1 MGCRTVAE
9 FAGEFKEM
17 LSAEALD
24 GMGREAGLC
33 RRRREIAPSRLA
45 TSLLAGFACGRV
57 ETVADLLRQFNALHR
72 RTVSYKAFHK
82 QLAKP
87 EFAAFARA
95 LFDLV
100 VGQWA
105 VRTLRPAEGLAGFE
119 RVVIQDGSS
128 FAVKDALRGR
138 FPGRFKKVSPAAV
151 ELHAT
156 MELLE
161 GAVSRAALTADTGAE
176 RPHLPAADS
185 LGDALLL
192 ADRGYFDVDYLAA
205 VDRAG
210 GHFAVR
216 ATAAIN
222 PTVRR
227 AEANGRELASLR
239 DRPLKRCG
247 LPKTGAVDL
256 DVVWR
261 RKGGAMF
268 RARLVARWNPKRQ
281 AHMLL
286 VTNLP
291 RERVSADQVG
301 QLYRLRWQIELM
313 FKEWKSHANLRAFDT
328 ANENIAEGLV
338 WAALAAA
345 VLKRHLAHA
354 TQMLRRVEV
363 STRKVAMCARH
374 GLDAVLRILAAGKT
388 GSLLPA
394 VRSLIDYL
402 AHNAKRSHPRRDRRS
417 GRLQFALEPVL
428 QSA

>member
-1 MGCRTVAE
+1 MPQRLPAT
-9 FAGEFKEM
+9 
-17 LSAEALD
+17 
-24 GMGREAGLC
+24 GRDRAAVVQL
-33 RRRREIAPSRLA
+33 
-45 TSLLAGFACGRV
+45 
-57 ETVADLLRQFNALHR
+57 QFNALHG
-72 RTVSYKAFHK
+72 RTRSYKAFHK

-87 EFAAFARA
+87 EFAAIVRA

-128 FAVKDALRGR
+128 FAVKGTRVARAVPGALQEGQPGGGGAARDDGVGGGDRLAHGADRRHGRGASAPAGGR
-138 FPGRFKKVSPAAV
+138 QPGR
-151 ELHAT
+151 
-156 MELLE
+156 
-161 GAVSRAALTADTGAE
+161 RAAAR
-176 RPHLPAADS
+176 RP
-185 LGDALLL
+185 GLL
-192 ADRGYFDVDYLAA
+192 DVDYLPA

-210 GHFAVR
+210 GHFAVC

-227 AEANGRELASLR
+227 TAANGRELASLR
-239 DRPLKRCG
+239 GRPLKRCG

-261 RKGGAMF
+261 RKGGAAF

-328 ANENIAEGLV
+328 ANENVAEGLV

-363 STRKVAMCARH
+363 STREVAMCARH
-374 GLDAVLRILAAGKT
+374 GLDAVLRILAAAKT

-394 VRSLIDYL
+394 VRSMIDYL

-417 GRLQFALEPVL
+417 GRLQFGLEPVL
-428 QSA
+428 RPPERLSTYL

>member
-9 FAGEFKEM
+9 FSRQFKEM
-17 LSAEALD
+17 LSPEALD
-24 GMGREAGLC
+24 AKGREMGLC
-33 RRRREIAPSRLA
+33 RRRREIAPGRLA
-45 TSLLAGFACGRV
+45 TSLLASFACGRV
-57 ETVADLLRQFNALHR
+57 ETLADLQRQYNALHG

-87 EFAAFARA
+87 AFAGFARG
-95 LFDLV
+95 LFDLI

-105 VRTLRPAEGLAGFE
+105 IRTLRTAEGLAGFD

-128 FAVKDALRGR
+128 FAVKDALRER
-138 FPGRFKKVSPAAV
+138 FPGRFKTVSPAAV

-161 GAVSRAALTADTGAE
+161 GTASRTALTADTGAE

-192 ADRGYFDVDYLAA
+192 ADRGYFDVDYLAE

-210 GHFAVR
+210 GHFVAR
-216 ATAAIN
+216 ATESIN
-222 PTVRR
+222 PTVLR
-227 AEANGRELASLR
+227 AAANGRELASLR
-239 DRPLKRCG
+239 DQPLKQCD

-256 DVVWR
+256 DVSWR
-261 RKGGAMF
+261 RGATTL
-268 RARLVARWNPKRQ
+268 RARLVARWNPKRG
-281 AHMLL
+281 AYVLL

-291 RERVSADQVG
+291 RERVSAEQVG
-301 QLYRLRWQIELM
+301 QVYRLRWQVELL

-328 ANENIAEGLV
+328 ANPHIAEGLV

-345 VLKRHLAHA
+345 ALKRHIAHA
-354 TQMLRRVEV
+354 TQVLRRVEV

-374 GLDAVLRILAAGKT
+374 GLDAVLRTLAAGKRR
-388 GSLLPA
+388 SLHA
-394 VRSLIDYL
+394 AIRNLIDYL
-402 AHNAKRSHPRRDRRS
+402 AHNATRSHPKRDRRT
-417 GRLQFALEPVL
+417 GRLQFGLEPVL
-428 QSA
+428 